1 MNLSKQVIN
10 MIEEAEYTEI
20 EESNDQKLVEF
31 LESVG
36 IQEGIDF
43 CYDDEIL
50 ISDEIDTDSL
60 ASELNTSK
68 FPTVKFEKKGE
79 DMVARYITEDQI
91 VKSVV
96 LPLSVYQLLLYR
108 AGV

>member
-1 MNLSKQVIN
+1 MNLSKRVVN
-10 MIEEAEYTEI
+10 MIEELEQEDV
-20 EESNDQKLVEF
+20 EESNDQRLVEF

-50 ISDEIDTDSL
+50 ISDEIDTESL

-68 FPTVKFEKKGE
+68 FPTVKFEKMGE
-79 DMVARYITEDQI
+79 DVVARYITGDQI

-96 LPLSVYQLLLYR
+96 LPLPVYQLLLYR